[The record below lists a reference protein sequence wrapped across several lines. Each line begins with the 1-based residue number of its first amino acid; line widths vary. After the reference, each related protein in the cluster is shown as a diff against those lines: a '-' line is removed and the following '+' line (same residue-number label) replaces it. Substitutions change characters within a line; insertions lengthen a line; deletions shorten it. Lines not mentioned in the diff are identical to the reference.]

1 MTEEVLHR
9 KMLEEKKEKGNKQPF
24 VSVIVP
30 VYQVEAYLDRC
41 MVSLLAQSYSN
52 YEILLVDDGS
62 KDRSR
67 LICDDYAKKETRVKV
82 IHQENQ
88 GLGPARNRGVFES
101 SGDYIVFVDSDDYVA
116 EDFLEYLVNLV
127 EKYQV
132 RIAVTGTA
140 LSWEEDGRRQT
151 LSLACEKE
159 QVLSREKALEEM
171 CYGKIFGVS
180 AWGKIYERELAENYP
195 YPACVH
201 EDLATTYQIIGEC
214 PAVAVGN
221 RVGYY
226 YFQRKDSL
234 MNQRVEERHLA
245 GLDAAEEELNYMK
258 RWCPAAVPAA
268 EYRCG
273 LKVIEYIPRLLDGS
287 RESRT
292 VFVLLKQEMRLHI
305 WAVLSN
311 RRAAT
316 LFKIRCLAVCAGY
329 TAACLSWKMI
339 RWLKKKTG
347 KEGI

>member
-1 MTEEVLHR
+1 M
-9 KMLEEKKEKGNKQPF
+9 
-24 VSVIVP
+24 
-30 VYQVEAYLDRC
+30 
-41 MVSLLAQSYSN
+41 
-52 YEILLVDDGS
+52 
-62 KDRSR
+62 
-67 LICDDYAKKETRVKV
+67 
-82 IHQENQ
+82 
-88 GLGPARNRGVFES
+88 
-101 SGDYIVFVDSDDYVA
+101 
-116 EDFLEYLVNLV
+116 NLV

-329 TAACLSWKMI
+329 PAACLSWKMI